1 MRSCSASLII
11 DKSLQSWPTLCDPR
25 IVAHE
30 DPLSM
35 GLSREEC
42 RSELPFP
49 SPGDLPNPGIQ
60 PGPPELQANCLPSEP
75 PGKPGNQ
82 RLYVDKSGLFCPLEL
97 LVITLSLLKISKN
110 IFFFLLYLFRFPEIA
125 IRCLPHIV
133 YRIRTGYTAKTKKNM
148 MTHDPLHGTSL

>member
-1 MRSCSASLII
+1 M
-11 DKSLQSWPTLCDPR
+11 P
-25 IVAHE
+25 
-30 DPLSM
+30 M
-35 GLSREEC
+35 GFSRQEYW
-42 RSELPFP
+42 SELPFP

-60 PGPPELQANCLPSEP
+60 PGPPELQVNCLPSEP

-110 IFFFLLYLFRFPEIA
+110 IFFFHLYLFRFPEIA